1 MYTMKDFIEKK
12 IAVRTGTG
20 EKQRKFL
27 KLCEKAGLMWIDN
40 TKATEFRPNFYEEKC
55 CITYGFH
62 DDKKLEFCKPDFYKG
77 AGWQIVE
84 YKDIAE
90 TANSER
96 YEIKIYVDGDLTTA
110 EMIVDG
116 KTVKN
121 AAAKRN
127 HADKFN
133 FKKGAEL
140 AFMRLFAKKNK
151 EKDSESKRPL
161 RVGDRVV
168 CQTPTDGNTGIVGMH
183 GRVITAKMEPTTY
196 LGVEFDKFI
205 DGHDCGKTGKIGY
218 CWNCKRDTLVREKGG
233 SGKDTRAHDPEKC
246 AYFSAGK
253 CMGTK
258 ESDPCKREGCEKWKG
273 KEKK

>member
-27 KLCEKAGLMWIDN
+27 ELCEKAGLMWNNN

-62 DDKKLEFCKPDFYKG
+62 DDKKLEFCGTDDFYKG

-84 YKDIAE
+84 CKGIAE

-96 YEIKIYVDGDLTTA
+96 YEIKISVDGDLTTA

-116 KTVKN
+116 KTVKT
-121 AAAKRN
+121 ATAKRN
-127 HADKFN
+127 PADKFN

-140 AFMRLFAKKNK
+140 AFARLFAKKVE
-151 EKDSESKRPL
+151 EKDDNRPL

-168 CQTPTDGNTGIVGMH
+168 CKADGNEKLETIGKH
-183 GRVITAKMEPTTY
+183 GKIIKLQEGSVSP
-196 LGVEFDKFI
+196 LVEFDRDI
-205 DGHDCGKTGKIGY
+205 NGHSGSGMGKEGH
-218 CWNCKRDTLVREKGG
+218 CWWCEIETLAREKGG

-246 AYFSAGK
+246 AYFSEGK
-253 CMGTK
+253 CLGTK
-258 ESDPCKREGCEKWKG
+258 ESDPCKREGCEKWRGRKN
-273 KEKK
+273 EKD

>member
-1 MYTMKDFIEKK
+1 MYTMKDFIKKK

-27 KLCEKAGLMWIDN
+27 ELCEKAGLMWNDN
-40 TKATEFRPNFYEEKC
+40 TKATEARPDFYEEKC

-62 DDKKLEFCKPDFYKG
+62 DDKKLEYCRTGFYKD

-90 TANSER
+90 TANRER
-96 YEIKIYVDGDLTTA
+96 YEIKISVDGDLTTA

-116 KTVKN
+116 KTVKT
-121 AAAKRN
+121 ATAKRN
-127 HADKFN
+127 PADKFN
-133 FKKGAEL
+133 FKTGAEL
-140 AFMRLFAKKNK
+140 AFTRLFAKKTK

-168 CQTPTDGNTGIVGMH
+168 CKAPTDGNKRIVGMH
-183 GRVITAKMEPTTY
+183 GRVIAEKMKPTTY

-205 DGHDCGKTGKIGY
+205 DGHDCGKKGKIGY
-218 CWNCKRDTLVREKGG
+218 CWNCEKETLAREKSG
-233 SGKDTRAHDPEKC
+233 SGKDTRTHDPEKC

-253 CMGTK
+253 CLGTK
-258 ESDPCKREGCEKWKG
+258 ESDPCKRGKCEKWKG
-273 KEKK
+273 EEKQ